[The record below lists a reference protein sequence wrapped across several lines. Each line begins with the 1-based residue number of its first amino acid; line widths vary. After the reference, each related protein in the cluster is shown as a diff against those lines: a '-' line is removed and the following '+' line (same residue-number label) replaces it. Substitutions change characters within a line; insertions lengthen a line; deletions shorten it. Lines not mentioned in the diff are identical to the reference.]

1 MSQPVTIQQ
10 VMTISHGEFLRSLQP
25 LGRDYPYRI
34 DAQGRH
40 IQMTMGDSRIEI
52 FLGEERSKRLGALTL
67 PETTVDFHFHGIETK
82 DIEKFFFRF
91 DLCFRRG
98 GG

>member
-1 MSQPVTIQQ
+1 MIRVVSTQR
-10 VMTISHGEFLRSLQP
+10 VMTISHAEFLRSLNP

-34 DAQGRH
+34 DEQGRQ
-40 IQMTMGDSRIEI
+40 ILLTEGERRIEI
-52 FLGEERSKRLGALTL
+52 QLGEERSKRLGALTL
-67 PETTVDFHFHGIETK
+67 PETTVDFRFHGFEAQ
-82 DIEKFFFRF
+82 DMERFFFRF

>member
-1 MSQPVTIQQ
+1 MSQVITTQR

-25 LGRDYPYRI
+25 LGRDYPFHI
-34 DAQGRH
+34 DEQGRH
-40 IQMTMGDSRIEI
+40 IQLTMGTNRIEI
-52 FLGEERSKRLGALTL
+52 LLGEERSKRLGALTL
-67 PETTVDFHFHGIETK
+67 PETTVDFHFHGFEA
-82 DIEKFFFRF
+82 DDVERFFFRF